1 MSQASIWECTLTAC
15 PLEERQHGDGL
26 LTMNLL
32 NVLAAWHESVE
43 WFLGEHGISA
53 RLEVSPDDGRPKASM
68 WLILRRGHVEGEL
81 LLWETGEAELN
92 TVRPDGGV
100 SQEHRQVNSL
110 AELAAALDSLL
121 KAVA

>member
-1 MSQASIWECTLTAC
+1 
-15 PLEERQHGDGL
+15 
-26 LTMNLL
+26 MNLL
-32 NVLAAWHESVE
+32 NVLAAWVESVD

-53 RLEVSPDDGRPKASM
+53 RFEPSPDDDRPKASV

-92 TVRPDGGV
+92 TVRPDGAI
-100 SQEHRQVNSL
+100 SQEHLQVNTL